1 MEVTINDFVRYRKLK
16 QECARLGRQ
25 ITKLEES
32 NGKQVADKATGS
44 SPYFPY
50 TERHIPIVGLLHNTA
65 RINAKKDQL
74 AEMEAEALELL
85 ERFRVFLPTVED
97 IEARETMELY
107 YIDGLKYSEI
117 AAHMGLEGDGSWLM
131 RKVRTY
137 MRSRV
142 KLDVKDENRN
152 DIV

>member
-16 QECARLGRQ
+16 QECARFGRQ

>member
-50 TERHIPIVGLLHNTA
+50 TETHIPIVGLLHNTA

-74 AEMEAEALELL
+74 AEMEAEANTAPPAPTPEQESAAALKEIRDLL
-85 ERFRVFLPTVED
+85 AEMKEQS
-97 IEARETMELY
+97 
-107 YIDGLKYSEI
+107 K
-117 AAHMGLEGDGSWLM
+117 
-131 RKVRTY
+131 
-137 MRSRV
+137 
-142 KLDVKDENRN
+142 
-152 DIV
+152 

>member
-16 QECARLGRQ
+16 QEYARLGRQ

-50 TERHIPIVGLLHNTA
+50 TETHIPIVGLLHNTA

-74 AEMEAEALELL
+74 AEMEAEAKELL
-85 ERFRVFLPTVED
+85 ERLTDFLRTVDDQEV
-97 IEARETMELY
+97 RETMELR
-107 YIDGLKYSEI
+107 YIDGLKYGQI
-117 AAHMGLEGDGSWLM
+117 AEHLGLEGDGSTQMKKVHRYM
-131 RKVRTY
+131 RKV
-137 MRSRV
+137 SV
-142 KLDVKDENRN
+142 ISENRN
-152 DIV
+152 DTV

>member
-152 DIV
+152 DI